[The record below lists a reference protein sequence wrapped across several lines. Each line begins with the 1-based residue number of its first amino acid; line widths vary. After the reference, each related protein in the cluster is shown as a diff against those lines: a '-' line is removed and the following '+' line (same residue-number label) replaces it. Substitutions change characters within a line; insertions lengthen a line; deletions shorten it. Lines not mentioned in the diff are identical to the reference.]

1 MKNSTVNSTKN
12 PSINPLDYDLPSRT
26 ILEASGKNNIY
37 IVINRKSRLIMA
49 DANKILDKVLKIKAK
64 NRKLNVGVKT
74 NAPVCS
80 KSIEFYKNNN
90 ISILPI

>member
-1 MKNSTVNSTKN
+1 MKNSTKN
-12 PSINPLDYDLPSRT
+12 PSIDPRNYNLSSRT
-26 ILEASGKNNIY
+26 ILEASGENNIY

-49 DANKILDKVLKIKAK
+49 DADKILDKVRKIKAK
-64 NRKLNVGVKT
+64 NRQLNVAVKT

-80 KSIEFYKNNN
+80 KSLEFYKNNN